1 MQALLNGKKGTLFST
16 FTYKLILVSSSYIN
30 LESVS
35 LDLDKGFET
44 MLPLS
49 KLYFLL
55 LFVVSVCKMC

>member
-44 MLPLS
+44 ML
-49 KLYFLL
+49 YFLL